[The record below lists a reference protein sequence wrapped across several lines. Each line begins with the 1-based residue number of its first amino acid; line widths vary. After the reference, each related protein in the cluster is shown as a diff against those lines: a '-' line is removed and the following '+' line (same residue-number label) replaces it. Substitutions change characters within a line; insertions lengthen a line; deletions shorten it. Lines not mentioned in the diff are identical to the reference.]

1 MNPRGVSYHCWT
13 LLVTIAFLYN
23 ALTISMLVFAEFN
36 AAFYWPWILL
46 NFATDL
52 VNLADMVVQTR
63 KGVIVSEFIAI
74 TEHNCPWPLS
84 FRLFRLGTICY
95 LLFHWNACLYFF
107 MSTFYGYENS
117 TFDSWTFSHQKIP
130 DLVFPLCDPRFDVH
144 RNECLMPETDWRLR
158 PYRIDQLRDHWAN
171 RSGYT
176 AFGNLTKKY
185 AMSFYWSALTL
196 VTLGE
201 QPWPENSVQSMFEIV
216 DTLIGL
222 LVFAAIIGDVGIMV
236 SRAHLAKA
244 NFQEFVDGCKLYMQI
259 RHVNQQMHDR
269 VIKWVEYQWMG
280 GVERAQPVDENNLLN
295 ALPPRLARELAAEFH
310 LNALIRSPTSRFVLG
325 PNSRAMVSY
334 NAVIIQSSAKY
345 ELETTMNVSVKI
357 NVYQHLDTKLMKT
370 YNVDLAAAINE
381 LMRTEKNKFKELV
394 SASSATVPPLDGVS
408 VDQLVWCRS
417 PPCSAPKSP
426 F

>member
-63 KGVIVSEFIAI
+63 KAYFIEGILIRNAQLTLRRYIFRINFFVNLFFFCLSFVPDFLAILPTDFGLLRWPNISLLRLNRLAKLCRVSEFIAI

-107 MSTFYGYENS
+107 MSTVYGYENS
-117 TFDSWTFSHQKIP
+117 TIDSWTFSHQKIP

-158 PYRIDQLRDHWAN
+158 PYRIDHFS
-171 RSGYT
+171 SGYT

-201 QPWPENSVQSMFEIV
+201 QPWPENSIQSTFEIV

-269 VIKWVEYQWMG
+269 VIKWMEYQWMG
-280 GVERAQPVDENNLLN
+280 GVERAQPVDENALLN

-310 LNALIRSPTSRFVLG
+310 LNALIRSPVFAFCERGLLSELALRLQCHRFG
-325 PNSRAMVSY
+325 PGDIVCRRGE
-334 NAVIIQSSAKY
+334 IAKWH
-345 ELETTMNVSVKI
+345 LTQHKSV
-357 NVYQHLDTKLMKT
+357 
-370 YNVDLAAAINE
+370 
-381 LMRTEKNKFKELV
+381 
-394 SASSATVPPLDGVS
+394 PL
-408 VDQLVWCRS
+408 LC
-417 PPCSAPKSP
+417 
-426 F
+426 